1 MGIAL
6 LQPGASSIKRIPVRR
21 KLSLR
26 PFLFTWMACW
36 VFWLVLS
43 DSTGWHEMLVGA
55 ASAAVALVAVV
66 AFLLET
72 GVRFT
77 IRWSFL
83 KEAIQVPRQLVA
95 DTRLLLLVVLRRMFG
110 ARSRS
115 GIMAVAFRRGADS
128 PPSRARRAFAITLLT
143 VTPNTLVLGISE
155 KDGVFLFHTVVPR
168 PLPPFLIRLGA
179 QPESEP

>member
-1 MGIAL
+1 M
-6 LQPGASSIKRIPVRR
+6 RR

-26 PFLFTWMACW
+26 PFLFTWLACW

-43 DSTGWHEMLVGA
+43 DSTGWREMLVGA
-55 ASAAVALVAVV
+55 ASAAVALVAVA
-66 AFLLET
+66 AFLRET

-95 DTRLLLLVVLRRMFG
+95 DTGLLLLVVLRRMSG

-128 PPSRARRAFAITLLT
+128 PPSRARRAFATTLLT

>member
-1 MGIAL
+1 M
-6 LQPGASSIKRIPVRR
+6 RR

-26 PFLFTWMACW
+26 LFLFSWLACW

-43 DSTGWHEMLVGA
+43 DSTGWREILVGA
-55 ASAAVALVAVV
+55 ACAAVTLVAVA
-66 AFLLET
+66 AFLRET

-83 KEAIQVPRQLVA
+83 KETIHVPRQLVA
-95 DTRLLLLVVLRRMFG
+95 DTGLLLLVVLRRMFG

-143 VTPNTLVLGISE
+143 VTPNTLVLGISQ
-155 KDGVFLFHTVVPR
+155 KNGVLFFHTVVPR

-179 QPESEP
+179 QPQSES